1 MFDVGATELFMLALI
16 GLLVLGPE
24 RLPAVARTLGGFV
37 RKARLS
43 YNNLKR
49 TVEAELAAA
58 DAANPIKQ
66 ARDELET
73 VQQQVADLG
82 KQLDKPL
89 DTPTIA
95 PPEDTHPLNPEV
107 SATLAGPEAEPET
120 NPETDP
126 KPEPRTGP
134 KPDPEKPEE
143 GPGRASP

>member
-82 KQLDKPL
+82 KQLDEPL

-107 SATLAGPEAEPET
+107 DATLAGPEAEPET
-120 NPETDP
+120 TPEAGPKSDP
-126 KPEPRTGP
+126 KSGP
-134 KPDPEKPEE
+134 KADPEKPEE